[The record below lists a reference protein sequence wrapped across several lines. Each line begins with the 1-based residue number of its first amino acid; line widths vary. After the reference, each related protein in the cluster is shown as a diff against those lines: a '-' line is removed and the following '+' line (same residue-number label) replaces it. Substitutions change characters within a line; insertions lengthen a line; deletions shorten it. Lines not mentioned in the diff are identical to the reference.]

1 MCHAQRGDSGGGGEH
16 RTRTADGGG
25 SCIIKAGGPGK
36 EAGGTYLRSGKE
48 EDTPDC
54 KGIQRKG

>member
-1 MCHAQRGDSGGGGEH
+1 M
-16 RTRTADGGG
+16 DGGG

-36 EAGGTYLRSGKE
+36 EAGSTNLRSGKE
-48 EDTPDC
+48 EDTLDC